1 MKYFDQKWFLLL
13 VGGLFVGFTGMNW
26 NMPIFVWVAMVP
38 FLRFIRLGYSVW
50 TLFFAM
56 TLFQT
61 FSTMRIVSE
70 PFHIMI
76 AVLSGIQSGIVFTL
90 LLWVWNQLR
99 IKFSK
104 QLSPILSFSILFMV
118 TEWIGGSFSEL
129 GVWGMFA
136 NSQINNLILI
146 QSASLFG
153 ATGISFLIY
162 FVNGSIEQTL
172 FDLFSN
178 TKISKSSF
186 RYLSLSCFL
195 LVGLYF
201 YGTIRLTIPLEGKS
215 IKVGTVTSKMEIQ
228 AMWMDPLQNQK
239 NTEIVLRRT
248 KQAAEE
254 GAKVVVWNEGAVL
267 IHRKEEDPFLKRVSS
282 LALENEIEI
291 IAAYI
296 IPLKENEFFMENQLR
311 WVGKDGTFR
320 QIYFKQFIP
329 PGEPISHIPSEIKAL
344 DLGWGKV
351 SVAICYD
358 FDNLKLTKK
367 HGELGAGISLIP
379 ASDWKG
385 INPFHTEMA
394 VLRGIENGSSIVRST
409 RGGLSGIYDAYG
421 RAKGTLD
428 YFEENDGVLVASV
441 PTNQTS
447 TLYNRFGNWM
457 VGLGF
462 LYFLLR
468 GLFIVV
474 HVLKEKN

>member
-61 FSTMRIVSE
+61 LSTMRIVSE

-172 FDLFSN
+172 FDFLSN
-178 TKISKSSF
+178 SKISKTSF
-186 RYLSLSCFL
+186 RYLCLSCFL

-215 IKVGTVTSKMEIQ
+215 IKVGTVTSKIEIQ
-228 AMWMDPLQNQK
+228 TMWMDPLQNQK
-239 NTEIVLRRT
+239 NTEIVLSRT

-267 IHRKEEDPFLKRVSS
+267 IHRKEENSFLKRVSS
-282 LALENEIEI
+282 LALEKEIEI

-329 PGEPISHIPSEIKAL
+329 PGEPISHIPSEIQAL

-441 PTNQTS
+441 PITQTS
-447 TLYNRFGNWM
+447 TIYNRFGNWM
-457 VGLGF
+457 VGLGS
-462 LYFLLR
+462 LYFLLC

-474 HVLKEKN
+474 HVLKDKN

>member
-228 AMWMDPLQNQK
+228 TMWMDPLQNQK

-421 RAKGTLD
+421 RSKGTLD

-462 LYFLLR
+462 LYFLLC

>member
-61 FSTMRIVSE
+61 LSTMRIVSE

-172 FDLFSN
+172 FDFLSN
-178 TKISKSSF
+178 SKISKTSF
-186 RYLSLSCFL
+186 RYLCLSCFL

-215 IKVGTVTSKMEIQ
+215 IKVGTVTSKIEIQ
-228 AMWMDPLQNQK
+228 TMWMDPLQNQK
-239 NTEIVLRRT
+239 NTEIVLSRT

-267 IHRKEEDPFLKRVSS
+267 IHRKEENSFLKRVSS

-329 PGEPISHIPSEIKAL
+329 PGEPISHIPSEIQAL

-428 YFEENDGVLVASV
+428 YFEENDGVLVVSV
-441 PTNQTS
+441 PTTQTS
-447 TLYNRFGNWM
+447 TVYNRFGNWM
-457 VGLGF
+457 VGLGS
-462 LYFLLR
+462 LYFLLC

-474 HVLKEKN
+474 HVLKDKN

>member
-1 MKYFDQKWFLLL
+1 MVFIISWWSIRWVHRDELEYAHFC
-13 VGGLFVGFTGMNW
+13 
-26 NMPIFVWVAMVP
+26 WVAMVP

-61 FSTMRIVSE
+61 LSTMRIVSE

-172 FDLFSN
+172 FDFLSN
-178 TKISKSSF
+178 SKISKTSF
-186 RYLSLSCFL
+186 RYLCLSCFL

-215 IKVGTVTSKMEIQ
+215 IKVGTVTSKIEIQ
-228 AMWMDPLQNQK
+228 TMWMDPLQNQK
-239 NTEIVLRRT
+239 NTEIVLSRT

-267 IHRKEEDPFLKRVSS
+267 IHRKEENSFLKRVSS
-282 LALENEIEI
+282 LALEKEIEI

-329 PGEPISHIPSEIKAL
+329 PGEPISHIPSEIQAL

-441 PTNQTS
+441 PITQTS
-447 TLYNRFGNWM
+447 TIYNRFGNWM
-457 VGLGF
+457 VGLGS
-462 LYFLLR
+462 LYFLLC

-474 HVLKEKN
+474 HVLKDKN

>member
-13 VGGLFVGFTGMNW
+13 VGGLLIGFTGMNW
-26 NMPIFVWVAMVP
+26 NIPIFVWVAMVP
-38 FLRFIRLGYSVW
+38 FLRYMRLGYSVW
-50 TLFFAM
+50 TLFFVM

-61 FSTMRIVSE
+61 LSTMRIVSE

-90 LLWVWNQLR
+90 LLWIWNQLR
-99 IKFSK
+99 VKFSN
-104 QLSPILSFSILFMV
+104 QLSSILNFSFLFMI

-172 FDLFSN
+172 SDFLS
-178 TKISKSSF
+178 TKKISKSSF
-186 RYLSLSCFL
+186 LFLFTSCFL
-195 LVGLYF
+195 LIGLYF
-201 YGTIRLTIPLEGKS
+201 YGTFRLTIPIEGKS

-228 AMWMDPLQNQK
+228 TMWSDPLQNQK
-239 NTEIVLRRT
+239 NTEIVLNRT
-248 KQAAEE
+248 KQAADE
-254 GAKVVVWNEGAVL
+254 GAEVVVWNEGAILVN
-267 IHRKEEDPFLKRVSS
+267 RKDEDSFLKRVSS
-282 LALENEIEI
+282 LALENKIEI

-296 IPLKENEFFMENQLR
+296 IPLKENEFFMENQLH

-329 PGEPISHIPSEIKAL
+329 PGEAISHIPSEIKAL

-367 HGELGAGISLIP
+367 HGELGTGISLIP

-394 VLRGIENGSSIVRST
+394 ALRGIENGSSIVRST

-441 PTNQTS
+441 PTIQTS
-447 TLYNRFGNWM
+447 TVYNLFGNWM
-457 VGLGF
+457 VGIGSF
-462 LYFLLR
+462 YFLL
-468 GLFIVV
+468 GSIFIVV
-474 HVLKEKN
+474 HVLKNKN

>member
-26 NMPIFVWVAMVP
+26 NIPIFVWVVMVP
-38 FLRFIRLGYSVW
+38 FLRFIRLGYSVL

-61 FSTMRIVSE
+61 LSTMRIVSE

-118 TEWIGGSFSEL
+118 TEWIGGFFSEL

-172 FDLFSN
+172 FDFFSN

-186 RYLSLSCFL
+186 RYLSLSCFF

-228 AMWMDPLQNQK
+228 TMWMDPLQNQK

-462 LYFLLR
+462 LYFLLC